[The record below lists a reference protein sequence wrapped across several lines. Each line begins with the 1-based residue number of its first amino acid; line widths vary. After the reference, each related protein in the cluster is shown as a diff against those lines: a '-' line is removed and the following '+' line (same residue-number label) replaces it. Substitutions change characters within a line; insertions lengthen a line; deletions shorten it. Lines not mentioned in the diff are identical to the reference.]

1 MSIIPGNLAPDF
13 TLNSV
18 DEDGMME
25 SFSLND
31 KKGKFVVLMFDLVFY
46 GHVTPAEFYPFLE
59 PILEHLL
66 SMDLDCCWLAIS
78 SSTKHIACHATPG
91 SGTGLNTMKIRMAS
105 DPTGEVTKMYEVY
118 KEEVNI
124 NFGALCIIDP
134 EGKIVIKMECDR
146 KKIVNYALGK
156 ACASG
161 DIGRS
166 G

>member
-1 MSIIPGNLAPDF
+1 
-13 TLNSV
+13 
-18 DEDGMME
+18 ME
-25 SFSLND
+25 
-31 KKGKFVVLMFDLVFY
+31 
-46 GHVTPAEFYPFLE
+46 
-59 PILEHLL
+59 
-66 SMDLDCCWLAIS
+66 DLDCCWLAIS

-91 SGTGLNTMKIRMAS
+91 SGTGRYTMKIRMAS

-156 ACASG
+156 ACVSG
-161 DIGRS
+161 DIRRS